1 MANSHYLEGNLGLHI
16 ARGLV
21 LNTQYEHKFGAVPA
35 MSVATTGTVWDVN
48 DTIYPWSAWDTAGV
62 LTIPAVNAS
71 DNGATVTVTG
81 LDANYEVISEDFTVS
96 SSGTT
101 TGTKTFKRAYRAFF
115 TDGTS
120 NVGDINI
127 QRGGTTIARISAG
140 KAQTLM
146 AIYTV
151 PNGYTAYLSK
161 GTMSIEAGGDASGN
175 MYVRYSGQSSF
186 RIGHSFEVGD
196 GAQYMYDFTVPLAI
210 PAKSDIDVRCSMR
223 TNNSRASAAFDMILI
238 KE

>member
-81 LDANYEVISEDFTVS
+81 LDANYEVISEDFIVS

-120 NVGDINI
+120 NVGNINI

>member
-1 MANSHYLEGNLGLHI
+1 MANSHYLEGDLGLYI

-21 LNTQYEHKFGAVPA
+21 LNTHYEHKFGAVPA

>member
-1 MANSHYLEGNLGLHI
+1 MEGDNSINI

-21 LNTQYEHKFGAVPA
+21 LDTTYEHKFGAVLS
-35 MSVATTGTVWDVN
+35 MSVSATGTVWDVD
-48 DTIYPWSAWDTAGV
+48 DTLYPWSAWDTAGV

-71 DNGATVTVTG
+71 DNGGTVTVTG
-81 LDANYEVISEDFTVS
+81 LDANYDVISEEFVVS

-120 NVGDINI
+120 NIGNITI
-127 QRGGTTIARISAG
+127 QRGGTTIALIRAG
-140 KAQTLM
+140 QAQTLM
-146 AIYTV
+146 AVYTV
-151 PNGYTAYLSK
+151 PEGHTVYMSK
-161 GTMSIEAGGDASGN
+161 VSMSIEAGGDASGN
-175 MYVRYSGQSSF
+175 VYSRIPSQTSF
-186 RIGHSFEVGD
+186 RIKHTFEIGD
-196 GAQYMYDFTVPLAI
+196 GGHYLYDFTVPLKFDART
-210 PAKSDIDVRCSMR
+210 DIDFRCSMR

>member
-1 MANSHYLEGNLGLHI
+1 MANSHYLEGDLGLYI

-21 LNTQYEHKFGAVPA
+21 LNTHYEHKFGAVPA
-35 MSVATTGTVWDVN
+35 MSVATTGTVWDVD

-71 DNGATVTVTG
+71 DNGGTVTVTG
-81 LDANYEVISEDFTVS
+81 LDANYDVITEDFVVS

>member
-1 MANSHYLEGNLGLHI
+1 MANSHYLEGDLGLYI

-21 LNTQYEHKFGAVPA
+21 LNTYYEHKFGAVPA

-71 DNGATVTVTG
+71 DNGATVNVTG
-81 LDANYEVISEDFTVS
+81 LDANYDVISEDFVVS

-115 TDGTS
+115 TDGAS
-120 NVGDINI
+120 NVGNINI

-175 MYVRYSGQSSF
+175 MYVRYPGQSSF
-186 RIGHSFEVGD
+186 RIGHSFEIGE
-196 GAQYMYDFTVPLAI
+196 GSQYTYDFTVPLAI

>member
-120 NVGDINI
+120 NVGNINI

>member
-1 MANSHYLEGNLGLHI
+1 MANSHYLEGDLGLYI

-21 LNTQYEHKFGAVPA
+21 LNTHYEHKFGAVPA

-71 DNGATVTVTG
+71 DNGATVNVTG
-81 LDANYEVISEDFTVS
+81 LDANYDVISEDFVVS

-115 TDGTS
+115 TDGTT
-120 NVGDINI
+120 NVGNINI

-175 MYVRYSGQSSF
+175 MYVRYPGQSSF
-186 RIGHSFEVGD
+186 RIGHSFEIGE
-196 GAQYMYDFTVPLAI
+196 GSQYTYDFTVPLAI

>member
-1 MANSHYLEGNLGLHI
+1 MANSHYLEGDLGLYI

-21 LNTQYEHKFGAVPA
+21 LNTHYEHKFGAVPA
-35 MSVATTGTVWDVN
+35 MSVATTGTVWDVD

-71 DNGATVTVTG
+71 DNGGTVTVTG
-81 LDANYEVISEDFTVS
+81 LDANYDVITEDFVVS

-127 QRGGTTIARISAG
+127 QRGGTTIARITAG

-151 PNGYTAYLSK
+151 PNGHTAYMSK
-161 GTMSIEAGGDASGN
+161 VSATIEAGGDASGN
-175 MYVRYSGQSSF
+175 MFSRIPAQTSF
-186 RIGHSFEVGD
+186 RNKHSFEIGD
-196 GAQYMYDFTVPLAI
+196 GGHYLYDFTVPLKFEART
-210 PAKSDIDVRCSMR
+210 DIDIRCSMR

>member
-210 PAKSDIDVRCSMR
+210 PAKSDIDIRCSMR

>member
-1 MANSHYLEGNLGLHI
+1 MANPHYLEVNLGLHI

>member
-127 QRGGTTIARISAG
+127 QRGGTTIARITAG

-151 PNGYTAYLSK
+151 PNGHTAYLSK

>member
-21 LNTQYEHKFGAVPA
+21 LNTHYEHKFGAVPS
-35 MSVATTGTVWDVN
+35 MSTSTTGTVWDID

-71 DNGATVTVTG
+71 DNGGTVTVTG
-81 LDANYEVISEDFTVS
+81 LDANYDVISEDFIVS

-101 TGTKTFKRAYRAFF
+101 TGTKTFKRAYRAFY

-120 NVGDINI
+120 NVGNINI

-161 GTMSIEAGGDASGN
+161 GTMSIEAGGDASGE
-175 MYVRYSGQSSF
+175 MYVRYQGQSSF
-186 RIGHSFEVGD
+186 RIGHSFEIGE
-196 GAQYMYDFTVPLAI
+196 GSQYTYDFTVPLAI
-210 PAKSDIDVRCSMR
+210 PPKSDIDIRCSMR

>member
-1 MANSHYLEGNLGLHI
+1 MANSHYLEGDLGLYI

-21 LNTQYEHKFGAVPA
+21 LNTHYEHKFGAVPA
-35 MSVATTGTVWDVN
+35 MSVATTGTVWDVD

-71 DNGATVTVTG
+71 DNGGTVTVTG

>member
-1 MANSHYLEGNLGLHI
+1 MANSHYLEGDLGLYI

-21 LNTQYEHKFGAVPA
+21 LNTHYEHKFGAVPA
-35 MSVATTGTVWDVN
+35 MSVATTGTVWDVD

>member
-1 MANSHYLEGNLGLHI
+1 MANSHYLEGDLGLYI

-21 LNTQYEHKFGAVPA
+21 LNTHYEHKFGAVPA
-35 MSVATTGTVWDVN
+35 MSVATTGTIWDVN

-81 LDANYEVISEDFTVS
+81 LDANYDIISEDFVVS

-115 TDGTS
+115 TDGTT
-120 NVGDINI
+120 NVGNINI

-175 MYVRYSGQSSF
+175 MYVRYPGQSSF
-186 RIGHSFEVGD
+186 RIGHSFEIGE
-196 GAQYMYDFTVPLAI
+196 GSQYTYDFTVPLAI

>member
-21 LNTQYEHKFGAVPA
+21 LNTHYEHKFGAVPA

>member
-1 MANSHYLEGNLGLHI
+1 MEGDNSINI

-21 LNTQYEHKFGAVPA
+21 LDTTYEHKFGAVLS
-35 MSVATTGTVWDVN
+35 MSVSATGTVWDVD
-48 DTIYPWSAWDTAGV
+48 DTLYPWSAWDTAGV

-71 DNGATVTVTG
+71 DNGGTVTVTG
-81 LDANYEVISEDFTVS
+81 LDANYDVISEDFVVS

-120 NVGDINI
+120 NVGDITI
-127 QRGGTTIARISAG
+127 QRGGTTIALIRAG
-140 KAQTLM
+140 QAQTLM
-146 AIYTV
+146 AVYTV
-151 PNGYTAYLSK
+151 PEGHTAYMSK
-161 GTMSIEAGGDASGN
+161 VSFSIEAGGDASGN
-175 MYVRYSGQSSF
+175 MYSRIPAQTSF
-186 RIGHSFEVGD
+186 RIKHTFEIGD
-196 GAQYMYDFTVPLAI
+196 GGHYLYDFTVPLKFDART
-210 PAKSDIDVRCSMR
+210 DIDFRCSMR